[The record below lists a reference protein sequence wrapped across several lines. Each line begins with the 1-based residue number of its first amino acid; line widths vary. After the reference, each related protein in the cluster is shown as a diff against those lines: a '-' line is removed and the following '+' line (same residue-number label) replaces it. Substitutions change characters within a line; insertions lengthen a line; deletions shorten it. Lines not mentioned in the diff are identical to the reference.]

1 MATPPR
7 RPLGRGGG
15 PTKGTAKSMLAWALL
30 VVLTAAVQSRSVPAQ
45 QSIETLVA
53 STPSTG
59 PSPLRRS
66 QAGSSPPEI
75 PLLNHQVTTA
85 KFRSTDDESPNH
97 NHKFNALAPAPA
109 NGAVRAP
116 LAQPDEFSHELS
128 LTSARLLRN
137 WEAENIVLLATI
149 DGAIHARDRASGD
162 PRWSLGIPNSPMIQT
177 VHHCHN
183 NTADGEHTCDHEYV
197 FIVEPTKD
205 GMIYIQHKDPRV
217 GLQRLGVT
225 VKDLALDT
233 PGFVENPPLVTIA
246 QTETTAYVVD
256 AASGAIL
263 SQFNRQSAF
272 VPDHQDNSCR
282 KPSGF
287 ELDDP
292 ACDPIGTINLGRVEY
307 TVEISHKLTMER
319 LCTIKFAEWLP
330 NKQDND
336 LQDQYISPLDDT
348 SHIQT
353 YHNGKIQALRPNP
366 VGDTGGNWWRD
377 MGTPVAR
384 VFDVVRP
391 VDRGPELGELKVLSR
406 PLNSPLL
413 NSAQYWGND
422 LLRMEKV
429 FVNKTESGFWYA
441 LSELAYPGVT
451 AGAKDAAA
459 FFAYD
464 RPMNWDEDLD
474 NIIGVHV
481 LSRDS
486 TAAPVR
492 LTIEGRPQTA
502 DVDAEPDKPVSK
514 HDGPLTPPAA
524 FPSASSLAVLTNF
537 IAVSI
542 VLFLLGLHFRMPAA
556 LKLKHWLR
564 LKGIE
569 VILTDPNVESLD
581 RTPAHVTEETAATTT
596 QPPAATEKAEI
607 GLGET
612 DADPRPVP
620 AQIQTQSTSPTDTGS
635 RKEDKNAEDGENGS
649 DAESDDENDQS
660 LSKEDHP
667 EPGITTVGRLRIT
680 TRDDA
685 CLGRG
690 SNGTIVFPGTMDDGR
705 LVAVKRLQRHSSAL
719 AAKEIKHLLSSDE
732 NPHVVRYF
740 GKEESHNFI
749 YIALDLFRTSLDRF
763 VERPLEFPDL
773 IKFPEGFDVKDC
785 LAQITEG
792 MRYLHSLKLVHRD
805 IKPQN
810 VLVKQVKTS
819 RPTPGPPKLNFVISD
834 FGLCKPLE
842 EGPESAFAPTANHT
856 AAGTTGWRAPELLVS
871 PSDSVAAPNG
881 STSASRSVAY
891 STSHSATHSTTH
903 SATHSADGTVVE
915 PTTGRRA
922 TKAIDIF
929 SLGCVFYYVMTQ
941 GRHPFDVGGTS
952 LGRDL
957 NIKEDRFSTQELTQF
972 FGYSYDAEDL
982 VMQMI
987 NHEPKYRPDTTSILK
1002 HPFFWDDEKKLE
1014 FICAV
1019 SDCYE
1024 KEKNS
1029 VTDIHNP
1036 NAVRTEAELRSLEEL
1051 AALEKL
1057 GPNVILRGDFLQEL
1071 PRSFIQEMGKQRR
1084 YTGSKMID
1092 LLRVIR
1098 NKKNHFHDLPD
1109 DVKEMMLGG
1118 SVNGYWAFWEQ
1129 RFKSL
1134 LINCHCILIERDL
1147 TARFKMERYY
1157 Q

>member
-15 PTKGTAKSMLAWALL
+15 PTSGTAKSMLAWALL
-30 VVLTAAVQSRSVPAQ
+30 VVLAAAVQSRSVPAQ
-45 QSIETLVA
+45 QSIKTLVA
-53 STPSTG
+53 STPSTV
-59 PSPLRRS
+59 PSPLGQS
-66 QAGSSPPEI
+66 QAGS
-75 PLLNHQVTTA
+75 T
-85 KFRSTDDESPNH
+85 
-97 NHKFNALAPAPA
+97 
-109 NGAVRAP
+109 
-116 LAQPDEFSHELS
+116 
-128 LTSARLLRN
+128 RLLRN

-162 PRWSLGIPNSPMIQT
+162 ARWSLGIPNSPMIQT

-183 NTADGEHTCDHEYV
+183 STEEGENTCDHEYI

-205 GMIYIQHKDPRV
+205 GMIYIQHRDLRV

-225 VKDLALDT
+225 VRDLALDT
-233 PGFVENPPLVTIA
+233 PGFVEDPPLVTIA

-256 AASGAIL
+256 AASGTIL

-272 VPDHQDNSCR
+272 MHDRQDNSCR
-282 KPSGF
+282 KLSGF

-307 TVEISHKLTMER
+307 TVEISHKVTMER

-330 NKQDND
+330 NKQDSD

-384 VFDVVRP
+384 VFDIVRP

-406 PLNSPLL
+406 PLNAPLL

-422 LLRMEKV
+422 VVRMEKV

-451 AGAKDAAA
+451 AGAKAAEPL
-459 FFAYD
+459 FAYD
-464 RPMNWDEDLD
+464 GPMNLDEDLD

-486 TAAPVR
+486 AAAPMR
-492 LTIEGRPQTA
+492 LTIEGRPQGVDA
-502 DVDAEPDKPVSK
+502 DAEPDRQPVSR
-514 HDGPLTPPAA
+514 HDTPMAALTPQTP
-524 FPSASSLAVLTNF
+524 FPSASSLAALTNF
-537 IAVSI
+537 VAVAI

-556 LKLKHWLR
+556 LKLKQWLR
-564 LKGIE
+564 LKGVE
-569 VILTDPNVESLD
+569 VILTDPGVVGSPD
-581 RTPAHVTEETAATTT
+581 RTPAHVAEETRAATTQAPT
-596 QPPAATEKAEI
+596 ATGAAVAA
-607 GLGET
+607 LGT
-612 DADPRPVP
+612 ADADTPSAPP
-620 AQIQTQSTSPTDTGS
+620 QAQMQSTSPTDAS
-635 RKEDKNAEDGENGS
+635 SKKEDKNAEEGENAS
-649 DAESDDENDQS
+649 DGESDDENEALQLSGSQQAESAPKKPRTKRGKRGGQKNKKRKKQMEPEAIEASQS
-660 LSKEDHP
+660 LAKEDHP

-785 LAQITEG
+785 LAQVTEG
-792 MRYLHSLKLVHRD
+792 MGYLHSLKLVHRD

-819 RPTPGPPKLNFVISD
+819 RPMPGPPKLNFVISD

-871 PSDSVAAPNG
+871 PYDSVAAPNA
-881 STSASRSVAY
+881 STSAASKSAAH
-891 STSHSATHSTTH
+891 STPHSATHSTTH

-915 PTTGRRA
+915 PMTGRRA

-957 NIKEDRFSTQELTQF
+957 NIKEDRFSTQELTQL

-987 NHEPKYRPDTTSILK
+987 NHEPKYRPDTASILK

-1014 FICAV
+1014 FVCAV

-1036 NAVRTEAELRSLEEL
+1036 NAVRTEAELGSLDEL

-1057 GPNVILRGDFLQEL
+1057 APNVILRGDFLQEL
-1071 PRSFIQEMGKQRR
+1071 PRSFVQEMGKQRR

-1118 SVNGYWAFWEQ
+1118 SGSVSAGYWAFWEQ

-1147 TARFKMERYY
+1147 ITRFKMERYY